1 MSETHPL
8 KFKGGVEDA
17 CIIYAHD
24 KKKNKYINAGIVNG
38 NRFYKYVKPAHFM
51 VKHNAYG
58 IQSEVLNELIKRKVV
73 YIVINTSRGA
83 RLTSRIELWINQAVV
98 KDYGNGV
105 QHFLNIKLM
114 ND

>member
-1 MSETHPL
+1 MSDNYPL
-8 KFKGGVEDA
+8 KIKEGIEDA
-17 CIIYAHD
+17 CIIFSYD
-24 KKKNKYINAGIVNG
+24 KKKDKYINAGIVNG
-38 NRFYKYVKPAHFM
+38 NRFYKYVKPSHFM
-51 VKHNAYG
+51 VKHNAFG

-73 YIVINTSRGA
+73 YVIINTSTGA
-83 RLTSRIELWINQAVV
+83 RLSSRVDLWVNQAVV